1 MVCNNGSKTVMTCPP
16 NELYHNGVKKCVP
29 SYQVTKDNF
38 CFDRPDGPYRNPW
51 DCAKFIQCIKGWTH
65 EEQCEDGLRY
75 DASSNSCNNASY
87 SRYCYILGNSGVNNT
102 INTLNSHS
110 ISKIQFPTV
119 SNIKESNK
127 TNNLIYEK
135 YSEESCFGLTD
146 GRHCLRDCF
155 AFLVCINGSK
165 AVVHCNN
172 SEIYNPLLKICDK
185 PSNTNKG
192 NFCLYRPNGLY
203 RNPWDC
209 HSFIKC
215 LKGITE
221 IEICPAG
228 LTYIAEHNTCENDTF
243 VQHCHVIVSDNAVL
257 STTSV
262 PIIRTTQS
270 PITTTSTAIPVTT
283 STTITAAT
291 STTTIAT
298 TLTTTTTTPT
308 TTTITPTTTTTTP
321 TTTTTTPTT
330 TTTTTTTTITT
341 TPVVDYVDL
350 ITPEELL
357 IKLQASEIP
366 LIDVREPWEIRLE
379 GRIAHSVNIPVS
391 QIDKALKLSPEE
403 FRFVYHYNKP
413 LQNDCRIVFHCKSGV
428 RSAHALSIA
437 KQNGYKCAKS
447 LKGGFTAWKALY
459 P

>member
-1 MVCNNGSKTVMTCPP
+1 MILICVLILSLKLIGIAPQGLVADYSNQEETCKNLEDGRHCVRDCFAFMVCNNGSKTVMTCPP

-119 SNIKESNK
+119 SNIKE
-127 TNNLIYEK
+127 
-135 YSEESCFGLTD
+135 
-146 GRHCLRDCF
+146 R
-155 AFLVCINGSK
+155 
-165 AVVHCNN
+165 
-172 SEIYNPLLKICDK
+172 
-185 PSNTNKG
+185 